1 MVYSI
6 RQYSLPLLLALALH
20 SLAVLALYSGWNPQQ
35 ETRVIRPQIVKST
48 LLVLEPEAKPKSK
61 PQSKPKAAPP
71 PKPAAETQPKPDPQ
85 ADRRQAEAEAQ
96 KKAQEKAQTD
106 AKARERALAEA
117 HARAQAEA
125 KAKAEDISRERAEDA
140 ARRQKLEALAD
151 ASFLDALED
160 EALDLQAQS
169 ETADSEAVAQSFR
182 LGIYQAVVGNWSRPP
197 SARNG
202 MQAKLRVEL
211 VPTGDVVAVSLVE
224 SSGNGAFDRS
234 AEAAVRKAR
243 RFEVPK
249 DPDMFEQY
257 FRRFTLLFRPEDL
270 LR

>member
-1 MVYSI
+1 MVYTI
-6 RQYSLPLLLALALH
+6 RQYGLPLVLALALH

-48 LLVLEPEAKPKSK
+48 LLVLEPEARPKSK
-61 PQSKPKAAPP
+61 PQSIPRSAPP

-85 ADRRQAEAEAQ
+85 ADRRRKAEAEAQ
-96 KKAQEKAQTD
+96 QKAQAD
-106 AKARERALAEA
+106 AKVREKALAEA
-117 HARAQAEA
+117 HARARAEA
-125 KAKAEDISRERAEDA
+125 KAKAEDLNRERAEDV
-140 ARRQKLEALAD
+140 ARQQKLAALAE
-151 ASFLDALED
+151 ASFMDALED

-182 LGIYQAVVGNWSRPP
+182 LGIYQSVVGNWSRPP

-202 MQAKLRVEL
+202 MQATLRVEL

-249 DPDMFEQY
+249 DPDLFEQH